1 MVQPHGATHGWRCQ
15 VYADIDVEATRSLEP
30 LLVAA
35 EASDAAVLLGAAAVV
50 ACIWGFP

>member
-1 MVQPHGATHGWRCQ
+1 MPQ

-35 EASDAAVLLGAAAVV
+35 EASDAAVLLGAVIVGVSWAEGNV
-50 ACIWGFP
+50 

>member
-1 MVQPHGATHGWRCQ
+1 LVHQWSNYGCLTDASRCQ

-35 EASDAAVLLGAAAVV
+35 EASDAAVLLGAAIVAV
-50 ACIWGFP
+50 